1 MRTKTALVLGPLAGS
16 AACFTGWAIAWL
28 RYSPWGDTGVL
39 TAGTWLGVTG
49 LLLLILPAGA
59 AVIGIARSAH
69 RELRALGL
77 SAGQARTVE
86 LGALAVAD
94 AAWYE
99 YNRKVSERLT
109 ESVMGPEREDYNQW
123 PGN

>member
-1 MRTKTALVLGPLAGS
+1 MRTKTALVLGPLAAS
-16 AACFTGWAIAWL
+16 AGCFTGWAIAWL

-39 TAGTWLGVTG
+39 TVGTWLGVTG
-49 LLLLILPAGA
+49 LLLLAFPVGA

-86 LGALAVAD
+86 LGVLAIADVA
-94 AAWYE
+94 WFE
-99 YNRKVSERLT
+99 YNKHVSERLA
-109 ESVMGPEREDYNQW
+109 ESVMGPERGENPW
-123 PGN
+123 TS